1 MDSMDMDNSG
11 SLFAVL
17 MAFKVQPRSRGLVRG
32 EHAMIVINKFARK
45 WQERKRGNGKWEAG
59 SHAVDFENDCICNLV
74 CLGRIHSQKDVN

>member
-45 WQERKRGNGKWEAG
+45 WQERKRGNGKRAVTLLTLKMIAYAILCVWEG
-59 SHAVDFENDCICNLV
+59 Y
-74 CLGRIHSQKDVN
+74 IHRKM